1 MRRVPPSDLTGYSK
15 GTYVIR
21 FTDKEGTCYER
32 VVVE

>member
-1 MRRVPPSDLTGYSK
+1 MDAGLSRFGT

-21 FTDKEGTCYER
+21 FTSPEGTCFER